1 MKRRGKKIMF
11 GMLFIF
17 FGLAV
22 LVTAV
27 GCLFSAPRYTGPQ
40 SGRFDGDRFYNQDR
54 SREKRFG
61 DFLKWMA
68 NRDQGPWEG
77 DPHAEPGPPPPRRVG
92 AGELRVTFVNHST
105 VLIQID
111 GLNILTDPIWSD
123 RGSPVDWAGPKRV
136 RPPGIRFEDLP
147 PVDAV
152 LVSHNHYDHLDVP
165 TLRRLSAGHGPRI
178 FSGLGNAKLMHHKK
192 IENAHDL
199 DWWQRIRLSDS
210 VRVTFVPAQHFSSR
224 GMFDH
229 HKTLWGGFVIES
241 SRHRVYFAGDT
252 GFGGHFEQIRD
263 RFGPITLAML
273 PIGAYKPRWFMSPAH
288 LSPEEAVKAH
298 KVLGVRHSMAI
309 HFGTFPLGDDGEH
322 EPVVELRQALE
333 ENGLTEEDFRV
344 PGFGEGLQVSSY
356 TERRVNHGS
365 S

>member
-22 LVTAV
+22 LVTTV

-40 SGRFDGDRFYNQDR
+40 SGHFDGDRFYNQDR
-54 SREKRFG
+54 SQEKRFG

-77 DPHAEPGPPPPRRVG
+77 DPNAEPGPPPPRRVG
-92 AGELRVTFVNHST
+92 AGELRVTFVNHAT

-111 GLNILTDPIWSD
+111 GLNILTDPMWSE
-123 RGSPVDWAGPKRV
+123 RGSPVTWAGPMRV

-147 PVDAV
+147 PIDVV

-165 TLRRLSAGHGPRI
+165 TLRRLSGENSPKILA
-178 FSGLGNAKLMHHKK
+178 GLGNAKLMGNKD
-192 IENAHDL
+192 IENAYDL
-199 DWWQRIRLSDS
+199 DWWQRVRLSDP

-229 HKTLWGGFVIES
+229 HKTLWGGFVIEG

-252 GFGGHFEQIRD
+252 GFGDHFEEIRS

-288 LSPEEAVKAH
+288 LSPQQAVQAH
-298 KVLGVRHSMAI
+298 RVLGARHSMAV

-322 EPVVELRQALE
+322 EPVVELKQALE
-333 ENGLTEEDFRV
+333 ENQLNEKDFWV
-344 PGFGEGLQVSSY
+344 PGFGEGREIPDAPERSVS
-356 TERRVNHGS
+356 HGS